1 MARGAKRIRAK
12 VPRGHTAARSPA
24 AVRRP
29 KANARSAPAQG
40 HAPRGP
46 ASPPRHGA
54 PTLDELRE
62 AYAVHPVATAI
73 TYDGV
78 ISHTNDAFDQA
89 LGLAP
94 GEAAGRSLAAL
105 IPPVDGD
112 LPIPRQGTVRSYR
125 TLIEG
130 ITSRVDLSA
139 AHAPGPGDPER
150 LLVTAILHPSLPDS
164 DTAANQAML
173 VLSRELSEAR
183 AEDQI
188 TQALAR
194 VLEVLFP
201 ARPFCIRL
209 VDSGTLA
216 LTTLY
221 AKGRLRAQA
230 RSRMALRRAAI
241 EKTGLSKQALEAG
254 GILVTEKDEPLFER
268 CEAATAVP
276 LAVGGQLFGIVNLE
290 YEQGAPGSPQ
300 ADAPL
305 LHQVANHAALGVRNL
320 RSLEEATYLKT
331 YLEGLI
337 EHANALIAVVNRG
350 LEVIV
355 WNAALVRLTGVAKDE
370 ALGRTLF
377 ARVPP
382 EESGRLEDTMLRGF
396 AGESIDGLELR
407 LLCKDGGEV
416 RVAIN
421 SAPIRNASGDVE
433 GVVAIGQDLTLV
445 RSLQAAAEHAERLAG
460 IGRLV
465 AGVVHELNNP
475 LTAVNMYSDA
485 LVEKLAA
492 AGHDPSDVDK
502 LRAIREGGQRIQRL
516 ARDLVT
522 YAKPTGGRTEPVELA
537 GVLEEAARL
546 AKPALKESSA
556 MVERDV
562 GEVPPVEGNRPS
574 LVQVFVNLIRNAAQA
589 VPAGGRVKLSLERVG
604 GEKVRVVVADD
615 GAGMA
620 PDAAAHAFEPF
631 YTTRPGV
638 GIGLGLPIVQGI
650 VERHGGTVVLETV
663 PGKGTTVTVTL
674 PVKRDA
680 ALDSGPPAADLRS
693 G

>member
-12 VPRGHTAARSPA
+12 VPRGRTAARSSA
-24 AVRRP
+24 AARRP
-29 KANARSAPAQG
+29 KASHPAGSAQG
-40 HAPRGP
+40 RAVQAPSV
-46 ASPPRHGA
+46 APPRHDA
-54 PTLDELRE
+54 PSTDELRE

-78 ISHTNDAFDQA
+78 IAYTNDAFDQA
-89 LGLAP
+89 LGLTP
-94 GEAAGRSLAAL
+94 GEAAGRPLAAL
-105 IPPVDGD
+105 LPPLDGEFP
-112 LPIPRQGTVRSYR
+112 LPRPGTVRSYR
-125 TLIEG
+125 TQIEG
-130 ITSRVDLSA
+130 ITTRVDLSA
-139 AHAPGPGDPER
+139 AHAPGRGDPSR
-150 LLVTAILHPSLPDS
+150 LLATAILHPSLPDS
-164 DTAANQAML
+164 DTAAHQALL

-194 VLEVLFP
+194 ALEVLFP
-201 ARPFCIRL
+201 SRSFCIRL
-209 VDSGTLA
+209 VDPQTMA

-221 AKGRLRAQA
+221 ARGRLRAQA

-241 EKTGLSKQALEAG
+241 EKTGLSRQALEAG

-300 ADAPL
+300 ADGQL

-320 RSLEEATYLKT
+320 RSLEELTYLKT

-337 EHANALIAVVNRG
+337 EHANALIAVANRG

-355 WNAALVRLTGVAKDE
+355 WNAALVRLTGFAKDE

-396 AGESIDGLELR
+396 AGESMDGLELR
-407 LLCKDGGEV
+407 LLRKDGGEV

-421 SAPIRNASGDVE
+421 TAPIRNAAGDVE

-492 AGHDPSDVDK
+492 SGHDPADVDK

-522 YAKPTGGRTEPVELA
+522 YAKPTGGRTEPVEMA

-556 MVERDV
+556 VVERDLE
-562 GEVPPVEGNRPS
+562 EVPPIEGNRPS

-589 VPAGGRVKLSLERVG
+589 VPAGGRVKLSMHRS

-615 GAGMA
+615 GAGMDL
-620 PDAAAHAFEPF
+620 DAAGHAFEPF

-650 VERHGGTVVLETV
+650 VERHGGKVELETV

-680 ALDSGPPAADLRS
+680 S
-693 G
+693 